1 MHKLLPSIFLFLIL
15 ALPFSVFAHEG
26 EDHSHDES
34 ASELDGGNGW
44 RLVRKVELG
53 TSGKFVNL
61 VLIDHAV
68 YTDKTIY
75 SAVINRLCSPSD
87 QFCRIR
93 FWSEERFVPETAALT
108 VEQNKQ
114 LRADYLVNKV
124 AGMHH
129 LRWSCTVDPDK
140 THCF

>member
-93 FWSEERFVPETAALT
+93 FWSEERFIPETAALS